1 MTRLEELRDG
11 VGRALRFGEPSVLSV
26 ESVQYVVNGSYEGV
40 AVPRLVDVEREFAGR
55 MALFF
60 EQLGGTRI
68 MGLIYGWLIVCDPPY
83 QSITEMADALRISK
97 ASVSTVVRQLEQA
110 QMVERVPVP
119 GSRQHHYEFRSG
131 GWAQIMRAR
140 VARLGPGAVAADFAL
155 AHIGPDRVEQRAR
168 LKDMRDFFV
177 FVQTEYGDGLAQRW
191 EEYRQR
197 TRDEH
202 RV

>member
-1 MTRLEELRDG
+1 M
-11 VGRALRFGEPSVLSV
+11 P
-26 ESVQYVVNGSYEGV
+26 QM
-40 AVPRLVDVEREFAGR
+40 PQVEREFAGR

-68 MGLIYGWLIVCDPPY
+68 MGLIYGWLVVCDPPH
-83 QSITEMADALRISK
+83 QSITEMASALGISK

-140 VARLGPGAVAADFAL
+140 VARLGPGAAAADYAL
-155 AHIGPDRVEQRAR
+155 THIGRDRPDQRER
-168 LKDMRDFFV
+168 LTEMRDFFQ
-177 FVQTEYGDGLAQRW
+177 FVQTEYGDGLARRW
-191 EEYRQR
+191 EEYRKR
-197 TRDEH
+197 TRDKR